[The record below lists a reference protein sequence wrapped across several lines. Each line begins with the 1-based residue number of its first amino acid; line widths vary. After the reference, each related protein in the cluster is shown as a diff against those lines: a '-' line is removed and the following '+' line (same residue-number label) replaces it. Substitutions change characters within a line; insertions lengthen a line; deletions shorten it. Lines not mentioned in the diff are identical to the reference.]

1 MGLAAQQARLLTI
14 TSRKADCEYQ
24 SMSLSHQKLA
34 ISRELEDLS
43 SEYQNSLNQTK
54 LVYDYY
60 GTGETNEQ
68 LKYSTLMTP
77 SGVNDYTPV
86 TVTNQA
92 GRVVL
97 DSKYAAAAKAAGIPQ
112 EGLGCVPS
120 TLIRDQFYYG
130 LAAQGVI
137 TQDKAQLYTSTEYNQ
152 GLGVGGS
159 TVGMT
164 YTTAPVTLDELKD
177 ALTGTSVILKE
188 PANNR
193 GSCRLVK
200 GTGITHSSELS
211 TSGVTLSQLLSD
223 DPADQVTYLITSK
236 KDYNNPTDEC
246 LALANQVSKDGDVI
260 DQIYDGF
267 ASVLLT
273 GDPRSEQ
280 ALNYAKSKIEEM
292 FDTNGL
298 NGNNEASGS
307 YGDIDKIATNNGY
320 RPKKKKADDMRK
332 NIMGSSDDAIGIVHN
347 SFWKGG
353 CIGRKF
359 SSAAALN
366 LNNVAK
372 AFLSYFASYMEGLP
386 ADVNDDP
393 AYKVERGWKS
403 ASSLVTDDPNYVYYV
418 AGESTITTETD
429 NQYINFY
436 DTLLNQICTA
446 GWTENEQVNDPEYLQ
461 QMFQNGM
468 MFVTRLRDDG
478 YYYQGN
484 YATDSYIKEVSDET
498 AIAQAEAKYNTQKA
512 KLNSKEQTLDLKMK
526 NLDTEISS
534 LTTEYDT
541 IKNTISKNIEKSFK
555 RYNA

>member
-164 YTTAPVTLDELKD
+164 YTTVPTTLGELKD
-177 ALTGTSVILKE
+177 VLTGTTITLSRPDLGS
-188 PANNR
+188 
-193 GSCRLVK
+193 GSCRFIK
-200 GTGITHSSELS
+200 GTGIEDTGALS
-211 TSGVTLSQLLSD
+211 SGVTLSQLLSD
-223 DPADQVTYLITSK
+223 DPAEQVTYLITSV
-236 KDYNNPTDEC
+236 KDYNYPTNEC
-246 LALANQVSKDGDVI
+246 KKLAEKVKEDGDVI
-260 DQIYDGF
+260 DQIYNGF

-292 FDTNGL
+292 FDTSRVTGSNGDSDSE
-298 NGNNEASGS
+298 GGIGTIGT
-307 YGDIDKIATNNGY
+307 YNGY
-320 RPKKKKADDMRK
+320 RPKKKKANDMRK
-332 NIMGSSDDAIGIVHN
+332 NIMKSSDDAIGIVYN

-353 CIGRKF
+353 KIGKKF

-366 LNNVAK
+366 LNNIAK

-418 AGESTITTETD
+418 AGESTTTTETD

-436 DTLLNQICTA
+436 DALLNQICTA

>member
-120 TLIRDQFYYG
+120 TLVRDQFYYG

-137 TQDKAQLYTSTEYNQ
+137 TEDKAKLYTSTAYNQ
-152 GLGVGGS
+152 GLGIGAS
-159 TVGMT
+159 TTEMT
-164 YTTAPVTLDELKD
+164 YTTTPVTLDELKD
-177 ALTGTSVILKE
+177 VLTGTSIKLTKPSGV
-188 PANNR
+188 
-193 GSCRLVK
+193 SCRLVK
-200 GTGITHSSELS
+200 GTGIEDSAELN
-211 TSGVTLSQLLSD
+211 SGTITLSQLLSD
-223 DPADQVTYLITSK
+223 DPADQVTYLITSE
-236 KDYNNPTDEC
+236 KDYNYPTNEC
-246 LALANQVSKDGDVI
+246 VKLANQITSAGDVI
-260 DQIYDGF
+260 DQIYNGF

-280 ALNYAKSKIEEM
+280 ALNYAKQKTLEM
-292 FDTNGL
+292 FDTSDVDSVGKDNEK
-298 NGNNEASGS
+298 GN
-307 YGDIDKIATNNGY
+307 IDDIATYNGY

-332 NIMGSSDDAIGIVHN
+332 NIMGSSDDAIGIVYN
-347 SFWKGG
+347 SFYKGG
-353 CIGRKF
+353 LIGRKF

-372 AFLSYFASYMEGLP
+372 AFLSYYASYMEGLP
-386 ADVNDDP
+386 ADVNDDS
-393 AYKVERGWKS
+393 AYKVEKGWKS
-403 ASSLVTDDPNYVYYV
+403 SCSLVTDDPNYVYYV
-418 AGESTITTETD
+418 AGESTITSETD

>member
-130 LAAQGVI
+130 LAAQGII
-137 TQDKAQLYTSTEYNQ
+137 TEDKAKLYTSTAYNQ

-177 ALTGTSVILKE
+177 ALTGTSIKLTKPSGV
-188 PANNR
+188 
-193 GSCRLVK
+193 SCRLVK
-200 GTGITHSSELS
+200 GTGIEDSAELN
-211 TSGVTLSQLLSD
+211 SGTITLSQLLSD
-223 DPADQVTYLITSK
+223 DPADQVTYLITSE
-236 KDYNNPTDEC
+236 KDYNYPTNEC
-246 LALANQVSKDGDVI
+246 KKLADQITSAGDVI
-260 DQIYDGF
+260 DQIYNGF

-280 ALNYAKSKIEEM
+280 ALNYAKQKTLEM
-292 FDTNGL
+292 FDTSSVTGSNGDSRSD
-298 NGNNEASGS
+298 GG
-307 YGDIDKIATNNGY
+307 IDTLATNNGY

-332 NIMGSSDDAIGIVHN
+332 NVMGSSDDAIGIVYN
-347 SFWKGG
+347 SFYKGG
-353 CIGRKF
+353 LIGRKF

-372 AFLSYFASYMEGLP
+372 AFLSYYASYMEGLP

-403 ASSLVTDDPNYVYYV
+403 SSSLVTDDPNYVYYV
-418 AGESTITTETD
+418 AGESTITSETD